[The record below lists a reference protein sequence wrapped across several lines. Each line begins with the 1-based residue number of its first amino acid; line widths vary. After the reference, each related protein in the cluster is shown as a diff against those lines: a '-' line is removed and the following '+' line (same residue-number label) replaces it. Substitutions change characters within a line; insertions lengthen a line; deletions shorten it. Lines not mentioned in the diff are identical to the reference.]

1 MRRRDP
7 HADAMRD
14 RHLRDRS
21 NAQCRTQCAR
31 GGVTVAFAD
40 GRTTF
45 VSNEIDSTT
54 WTRIGTA
61 NGGELVTAP

>member
-1 MRRRDP
+1 M
-7 HADAMRD
+7 HNAA
-14 RHLRDRS
+14 RS
-21 NAQCRTQCAR
+21 VHS

-61 NGGELVTAP
+61 NAGEQVTAP

>member
-1 MRRRDP
+1 M
-7 HADAMRD
+7 HNAA
-14 RHLRDRS
+14 RS
-21 NAQCRTQCAR
+21 VHR

-61 NGGELVTAP
+61 NAGEQVTAP